1 MLISNIVHSTL
12 LCVSFILQFQ
22 NQTVVTEE
30 ENIEKE
36 DIDTKPSENN
46 NTNIIDSENEQMIKE
61 PDDGNNEALGQTRF
75 FINFS
80 LLYMLS
86 YSMTFDLHVCAFS
99 NHYFQETIF

>member
-1 MLISNIVHSTL
+1 MLISNIVHTL

-75 FINFS
+75 F
-80 LLYMLS
+80 
-86 YSMTFDLHVCAFS
+86 
-99 NHYFQETIF
+99 